1 MSEGIPTIG
10 GIATRGETFSK
21 LLHHIRE
28 AQELAAVMAH
38 LHNTEGNDM
47 DKLLAKGWLGISE
60 LFARLAH
67 QVTTL
72 AMGKMQ

>member
-10 GIATRGETFSK
+10 GVATRGETFTK

-28 AQELAAVMAH
+28 SQELAAVMAH
-38 LHNTEGNDM
+38 LHQTEDNHM

-60 LFARLAH
+60 LFARTAT
-67 QVTTL
+67 QVTKL
-72 AMGKMQ
+72 AMGRLQ